1 MPDLKDFGF
10 NKDEIATQ
18 WDKRGC
24 YEFKGGEDA
33 GLKRCKE
40 YITERKAIGHY
51 SVTRNNLIGADYSS
65 KLSPWLANGCLSV
78 KQVYFETLEFEK
90 ANKKNESTTVFVD
103 ELYWRDFNRYW
114 CMAHGN
120 KVFSPYGIYNRT
132 YYNW

>member
-40 YITERKAIGHY
+40 YINERKAIGHY

-78 KQVYFETLEFEK
+78 KQVYFETL
-90 ANKKNESTTVFVD
+90 
-103 ELYWRDFNRYW
+103 
-114 CMAHGN
+114 
-120 KVFSPYGIYNRT
+120 
-132 YYNW
+132 